1 MRLVWFRNDLRLADN
16 PALRH
21 ACATPGGN
29 SGDPSGGEQEEVA
42 ALFVISP
49 AQWRVHK
56 MAPIRQRFLL
66 AQVDELGKSLAAL
79 GIPLHLLRVETFAE
93 VPAEIGTLASRL
105 GVHQLYANQAI
116 ELDEQRRDL
125 AVSQALQ
132 GQGVQSHWFNGCC
145 VLPPGRV
152 LTGSKEMFKVFT
164 PFSRAWL
171 KALEEDGFVIH
182 RAPTP
187 WGAPLPWRPLAETD
201 LVEEM
206 GREAEEAA
214 RWPVGEAE
222 AQRRL
227 HAFLEEAVLDYGQ
240 TRDFPALAGTSV
252 ISPYLA
258 AGIIS
263 PRQCVAALQQRLGY
277 RPQSKAQPGFVW
289 LNEIIWREFYR
300 HLLMLVPS
308 LSMNLPFKAETRS
321 LPWGWDPAALCAW
334 CEGRTG
340 YPIVDAA
347 MRCLNATGWMHN
359 RLRMIVAS
367 FLTKDLH
374 LHWRLGED
382 YFMSRL
388 VDGDLAAN
396 NGGWQWAA
404 GTGADAAPYFRVFN
418 PTTQGQ
424 RFDPDGSFIRIWVT
438 ELKDV
443 PTALLHQPHEWLVQ
457 QGRGD
462 YPAPM
467 VDHAAA
473 RIRAIEMFQELERK

>member
-16 PALRH
+16 PALRS
-21 ACATPGGN
+21 CCGN
-29 SGDPSGGEQEEVA
+29 AGADEEPVA

-49 AQWRVHK
+49 TQWRQHK

-66 AQVDELGKSLAAL
+66 AQVDALGLELAAL
-79 GIPLHLLRVETFAE
+79 GIELHLLRVETFAE
-93 VPAEIGTLASRL
+93 TPAALASLCREL
-105 GVHQLYANQAI
+105 GVTRIYANQAI
-116 ELDEQRRDL
+116 ELDEQRRDGAVTAAL
-125 AVSQALQ
+125 AEQEVSC
-132 GQGVQSHWFNGCC
+132 HWLNGCC

-152 LTGSKEMFKVFT
+152 LTGSREMFKVFT

-171 KALEEDGFVIH
+171 KALDEDGFVIH
-182 RAPTP
+182 RAP
-187 WGAPLPWRPLAETD
+187 APRGDALLWQPLAERAFVD
-201 LVEEM
+201 
-206 GREAEEAA
+206 EALGETTPDP

-222 AQRRL
+222 GLRRL
-227 HAFLEEAVLDYGQ
+227 HAFLDQGVLDYGE
-240 TRDFPALAGTSV
+240 TRDCPALAGTSV
-252 ISPYLA
+252 LSPYLA

-263 PRQCVAALQQRLGY
+263 PRQCVAALQQRLGG

-289 LNEIIWREFYR
+289 LNELIWREFYR
-300 HLLMLVPS
+300 HLLVLVPS
-308 LSMNLPFKAETRS
+308 LSMNRPFKPETAA
-321 LPWGWDPAALCAW
+321 LPWSWDPDAFAAW

-374 LHWRLGED
+374 IHWRLGED

-388 VDGDLAAN
+388 IDGDLAAN

-424 RFDPDGSFIRIWVT
+424 RFDPQGDFIRTWVS
-438 ELKDV
+438 ELADLPATYV
-443 PTALLHQPHEWLVQ
+443 HQPHDWLRLK
-457 QGRGD
+457 GRQC

-467 VDHAAA
+467 VDHAVA
-473 RIRAIEMFQELERK
+473 RVRAIEMFRDLEKK

>member
-1 MRLVWFRNDLRLADN
+1 MKLVWFRNDLRLADN

-21 ACATPGGN
+21 ACAEAG
-29 SGDPSGGEQEEVA
+29 EVA

-49 AQWRVHK
+49 TQWQQHK
-56 MAPIRQRFLL
+56 MAPIRQQFLL
-66 AQVDELGKSLAAL
+66 AQVDELGRALAAL

-93 VPAEIGTLASRL
+93 MPTALASLSNDL
-105 GVHQLYANQAI
+105 GVSQLYANQAI
-116 ELDEQRRDL
+116 EIDEQRRDL
-125 AVSQALQ
+125 AVSAMLAEQE
-132 GQGVQSHWFNGCC
+132 VSCHWFNGCC

-152 LTGSKEMFKVFT
+152 LTGSGEMFKVFT

-182 RAPTP
+182 RAPAP
-187 WGAPLPWRPLAETD
+187 RAEPLPWQPMAE
-201 LVEEM
+201 
-206 GREAEEAA
+206 REWSYGALGEVTPDT

-227 HAFLEEAVLDYGQ
+227 HAFLEQAVLDYEE
-240 TRDFPALAGTSV
+240 TRDFPAQAGTS
-252 ISPYLA
+252 ILSPYLA

-263 PRQCVAALQQRLGY
+263 PRQCVAALQQRLGH
-277 RPQSKAQPGFVW
+277 RPQSKAEPGFVW
-289 LNEIIWREFYR
+289 LNELVWREFYR
-300 HLLMLVPS
+300 HLLVLVPT
-308 LSMNLPFKAETRS
+308 LSMNLPFKPETAA
-321 LPWGWDPAALCAW
+321 LPWSWDPVAFAAW

-374 LHWRLGED
+374 IHWRLGED
-382 YFMSRL
+382 YFMSQL
-388 VDGDLAAN
+388 IDGDLAAN

-424 RFDPDGSFIRIWVT
+424 RFDPQGDFIRTWVT
-438 ELKDV
+438 ELADIPAAYV
-443 PTALLHQPHEWLVQ
+443 HQPHDWLRLKG
-457 QGRGD
+457 GRG

-467 VDHAAA
+467 VDHALA
-473 RIRAIEMFQELERK
+473 RVKAIEMFRNLEK

>member
-16 PALRH
+16 PALRS
-21 ACATPGGN
+21 CCGN
-29 SGDPSGGEQEEVA
+29 AGADEEPVA

-49 AQWRVHK
+49 TQWRQHK

-66 AQVDELGKSLAAL
+66 AQVDAL
-79 GIPLHLLRVETFAE
+79 GLELATLGIELHLLRVETFAE
-93 VPAEIGTLASRL
+93 TPAALASLCREL
-105 GVHQLYANQAI
+105 GVTRLYANQAI
-116 ELDEQRRDL
+116 ELDEQRRDGAVTAAL
-125 AVSQALQ
+125 AEQEVSC
-132 GQGVQSHWFNGCC
+132 HWLNGCC

-152 LTGSKEMFKVFT
+152 LTGSREMFKVFT

-171 KALEEDGFVIH
+171 KALDEDGFVIH
-182 RAPTP
+182 RAPAP
-187 WGAPLPWRPLAETD
+187 RGQPLPWQPLAERGFVD
-201 LVEEM
+201 
-206 GREAEEAA
+206 EALGETTPDP

-222 AQRRL
+222 ALRRL
-227 HAFLEEAVLDYGQ
+227 HAFLDQGGLDYGE
-240 TRDFPALAGTSV
+240 TRDFPAMAGTSV
-252 ISPYLA
+252 LSPYLA

-263 PRQCVAALQQRLGY
+263 PRQCVAALQQRLGG

-289 LNEIIWREFYR
+289 LNELIWREFYR
-300 HLLMLVPS
+300 HLLVLVPS
-308 LSMNLPFKAETRS
+308 LSMNRPFKPETAA
-321 LPWGWDPAALCAW
+321 LPWSWDPDAFAAW

-374 LHWRLGED
+374 IHWRLGED

-388 VDGDLAAN
+388 IDGDLAAN

-424 RFDPDGSFIRIWVT
+424 RFDPQGDFIRTWVS
-438 ELKDV
+438 ELADLPATYV
-443 PTALLHQPHEWLVQ
+443 HQPHDWLRLK
-457 QGRGD
+457 GRQC

-467 VDHAAA
+467 VDHAVA
-473 RIRAIEMFQELERK
+473 RVRAIEMFRDLEKK

>member
-1 MRLVWFRNDLRLADN
+1 MKLVWFRNDLRLADN

-21 ACATPGGN
+21 ACAEAG
-29 SGDPSGGEQEEVA
+29 EVA

-49 AQWRVHK
+49 TQWQQHK
-56 MAPIRQRFLL
+56 MAPIRQQFLL
-66 AQVDELGKSLAAL
+66 AQVDELGKALAAH

-93 VPAEIGTLASRL
+93 MPTALASLSREL
-105 GVHQLYANQAI
+105 GVSQLYANQAI
-116 ELDEQRRDL
+116 EIDEQRRDL
-125 AVSQALQ
+125 AVSAMLAEQE
-132 GQGVQSHWFNGCC
+132 VSCHWFNGCC

-152 LTGSKEMFKVFT
+152 LTGSGEMFKVFT

-182 RAPTP
+182 RAP
-187 WGAPLPWRPLAETD
+187 APRAEPLSWQPLAEREWVDGALSEVTPD
-201 LVEEM
+201 L
-206 GREAEEAA
+206 
-214 RWPVGEAE
+214 RWPVGEVE

-227 HAFLEEAVLDYGQ
+227 HAFLEQAVLDYGE
-240 TRDFPALAGTSV
+240 TRDFPAQAGTS
-252 ISPYLA
+252 ILSPYLA
-258 AGIIS
+258 AGTIS
-263 PRQCVAALQQRLGY
+263 PRQCVGALQQRLGH
-277 RPQSKAQPGFVW
+277 RPQSKAEPGFVW
-289 LNEIIWREFYR
+289 LNELVWREFYR
-300 HLLMLVPS
+300 HLLVLVPT
-308 LSMNLPFKAETRS
+308 LSMNLPFKPETAA
-321 LPWGWDPAALCAW
+321 LPWSWDPVAFAAW

-374 LHWRLGED
+374 IHWRLGED
-382 YFMSRL
+382 YFMSQL
-388 VDGDLAAN
+388 IDGDLAAN

-424 RFDPDGSFIRIWVT
+424 RFDPQGDFIRTWVT
-438 ELKDV
+438 ELADIPAAYV
-443 PTALLHQPHEWLVQ
+443 HQPHDWLRLKG
-457 QGRGD
+457 GRG

-467 VDHAAA
+467 VDHALA
-473 RIRAIEMFQELERK
+473 RVKAIEMFRNLEK

>member
-16 PALRH
+16 PALRS
-21 ACATPGGN
+21 CCGN
-29 SGDPSGGEQEEVA
+29 AGADEEPVA

-49 AQWRVHK
+49 TQWRQHK
-56 MAPIRQRFLL
+56 MAPIRQRFIL
-66 AQVDELGKSLAAL
+66 AQVDALGLELAAL
-79 GIPLHLLRVETFAE
+79 GIELHLLRVETFAE
-93 VPAEIGTLASRL
+93 TPAALASLCREL
-105 GVHQLYANQAI
+105 GVTRLYANQAI
-116 ELDEQRRDL
+116 ELDEQRRDHGVTVAL
-125 AVSQALQ
+125 AEQEVSC
-132 GQGVQSHWFNGCC
+132 HWLNGCC

-152 LTGSKEMFKVFT
+152 LTGSREMFKVFT

-171 KALEEDGFVIH
+171 KALDEDGFVIH
-182 RAPTP
+182 RAPVP
-187 WGAPLPWRPLAETD
+187 RGDALPWQPLAERAFVD
-201 LVEEM
+201 
-206 GREAEEAA
+206 EALGETTPDP

-222 AQRRL
+222 ALRRL
-227 HAFLEEAVLDYGQ
+227 HAFLDQGVLDYGE
-240 TRDFPALAGTSV
+240 TRDFPAMAGTSV
-252 ISPYLA
+252 LSPYLA

-263 PRQCVAALQQRLGY
+263 PRQCVAALQQRLGG

-289 LNEIIWREFYR
+289 LNELIWREFYR
-300 HLLMLVPS
+300 HLLVLVPS
-308 LSMNLPFKAETRS
+308 LSMNRPFKPETAA
-321 LPWGWDPAALCAW
+321 LPWSWDPDAFAAW

-374 LHWRLGED
+374 IHWRLGED

-388 VDGDLAAN
+388 IDGDLAAN

-404 GTGADAAPYFRVFN
+404 GIGADAAPYFRVFN

-424 RFDPDGSFIRIWVT
+424 RFDPQGDFIRTWVS
-438 ELKDV
+438 ELADLPATYV
-443 PTALLHQPHEWLVQ
+443 HQPHDWLRLK
-457 QGRGD
+457 GRQC

-467 VDHAAA
+467 VDHAVA
-473 RIRAIEMFQELERK
+473 RVRAIEMFRDLEKK

>member
-1 MRLVWFRNDLRLADN
+1 MKLVWLRNDLRLADN

-21 ACATPGGN
+21 ACA
-29 SGDPSGGEQEEVA
+29 GDEPVA
-42 ALFVISP
+42 ALFIISP
-49 AQWRVHK
+49 TQWRQHK
-56 MAPIRQRFLL
+56 MASVRQRFML
-66 AQVDELGKSLAAL
+66 AQVDVLGRELAAL
-79 GIPLHLLRVETFAE
+79 GMPLHLLRVETFAE
-93 VPAEIGTLASRL
+93 VPAALADLCREQ
-105 GVHQLYANQAI
+105 GVTQLYANQAI
-116 ELDEQRRDL
+116 EIDEQHRDH
-125 AVSQALQ
+125 AVSAALAEQAV
-132 GQGVQSHWFNGCC
+132 GCHWLNGCC

-152 LTGSKEMFKVFT
+152 LTGSGEMFKVFT

-171 KALEEDGFVIH
+171 KTLDEEGFVIH
-182 RAPTP
+182 RAPAP
-187 WGAPLPWRPLAETD
+187 RGEPLPWQPLAERAWVD
-201 LVEEM
+201 
-206 GREAEEAA
+206 EALGELTPDP

-222 AQRRL
+222 ARRRL
-227 HAFLEEAVLDYGQ
+227 NDFLEQAVLDYGE
-240 TRDFPALAGTSV
+240 TRDFPAIAGTSV
-252 ISPYLA
+252 LSPYLA

-289 LNEIIWREFYR
+289 LNELIWREFYR
-300 HLLMLVPS
+300 HLLVLIPT
-308 LSMNLPFKAETRS
+308 LSMNRPFKPETAA
-321 LPWGWDPAALCAW
+321 LPWSWDPDAFAAW
-334 CEGRTG
+334 CGGRTG

-374 LHWRLGED
+374 IHWRLGED

-388 VDGDLAAN
+388 IDGDLAAN

-424 RFDPDGSFIRIWVT
+424 RFDPQGEFIRTWVT
-438 ELKDV
+438 ELADIPAAYV
-443 PTALLHQPHEWLVQ
+443 HQPHDWLRLK
-457 QGRGD
+457 GRQD

-467 VDHAAA
+467 VDHAVA
-473 RIRAIEMFQELERK
+473 RVRAIEMFRSLEK

>member
-1 MRLVWFRNDLRLADN
+1 MKLVWFRNDLRLADN

-21 ACATPGGN
+21 ACAEAG
-29 SGDPSGGEQEEVA
+29 EVA

-49 AQWRVHK
+49 TQWQQHK
-56 MAPIRQRFLL
+56 MAPIRQQFLL
-66 AQVDELGKSLAAL
+66 AQVDELGRALAAL

-93 VPAEIGTLASRL
+93 MPTALASLSSEL
-105 GVHQLYANQAI
+105 GVSQLYANQAI
-116 ELDEQRRDL
+116 EIDEQRRDL
-125 AVSQALQ
+125 AVSAMLAEQE
-132 GQGVQSHWFNGCC
+132 VSCHWFNGCC

-152 LTGSKEMFKVFT
+152 LTGSGDMFKVFT

-182 RAPTP
+182 RAPAP
-187 WGAPLPWRPLAETD
+187 RAKPLPWQPLAE
-201 LVEEM
+201 
-206 GREAEEAA
+206 REWSYGALGDVTPDP

-227 HAFLEEAVLDYGQ
+227 HAFLEQAVLDYGE
-240 TRDFPALAGTSV
+240 TRDFPAQAGTS
-252 ISPYLA
+252 ILSPYLA

-263 PRQCVAALQQRLGY
+263 PRQCVGALQQRLGH
-277 RPQSKAQPGFVW
+277 RPQSKAEPGFVW
-289 LNEIIWREFYR
+289 LNELVWREFYR
-300 HLLMLVPS
+300 HLLVLVPT
-308 LSMNLPFKAETRS
+308 LSMNLPFKPETAA
-321 LPWGWDPAALCAW
+321 LPWSWDPVAFAAW

-374 LHWRLGED
+374 IHWRLGED

-388 VDGDLAAN
+388 IDGDLAAN

-424 RFDPDGSFIRIWVT
+424 RFDPQGDFIRTWVA
-438 ELKDV
+438 ELADI
-443 PTALLHQPHEWLVQ
+443 PTAYVHQPHDWLRLKG
-457 QGRGD
+457 GRG

-467 VDHAAA
+467 VDHALA
-473 RIRAIEMFQELERK
+473 RVKAIEMFRNLEK

>member
-1 MRLVWFRNDLRLADN
+1 MKLVWFRNDLRLADN

-21 ACATPGGN
+21 ACAEAG
-29 SGDPSGGEQEEVA
+29 EVA

-49 AQWRVHK
+49 TQWQQHK
-56 MAPIRQRFLL
+56 MAPIRQQFLL
-66 AQVDELGKSLAAL
+66 SQVDELGKALAAL

-93 VPAEIGTLASRL
+93 MPTALASLSREL
-105 GVHQLYANQAI
+105 GVSQLYANQAI
-116 ELDEQRRDL
+116 EIDEQRRDL
-125 AVSQALQ
+125 AVSAMLAEQE
-132 GQGVQSHWFNGCC
+132 VSCHWFNGCC

-152 LTGSKEMFKVFT
+152 LTGSGEMFKVFT

-182 RAPTP
+182 RAPAP
-187 WGAPLPWRPLAETD
+187 RAEPLPWQPLAE
-201 LVEEM
+201 
-206 GREAEEAA
+206 REWSYGALGEVTPDP

-227 HAFLEEAVLDYGQ
+227 HAFLEQAVLDYGE
-240 TRDFPALAGTSV
+240 TRDFPAQAGTS
-252 ISPYLA
+252 ILSSYLA

-263 PRQCVAALQQRLGY
+263 PRQCVGALQQRLGH

-289 LNEIIWREFYR
+289 LNELVWREFYR
-300 HLLMLVPS
+300 HLLVLVPT
-308 LSMNLPFKAETRS
+308 LSMNLPFKPETAA
-321 LPWGWDPAALCAW
+321 LPWSWDPVAFAAW

-374 LHWRLGED
+374 IHWRLGED
-382 YFMSRL
+382 YFMSQL
-388 VDGDLAAN
+388 IDGDLAAN

-424 RFDPDGSFIRIWVT
+424 RFDPEGDFIRTWVA
-438 ELKDV
+438 ELADIPAAYV
-443 PTALLHQPHEWLVQ
+443 HQPHDWLRLKG
-457 QGRGD
+457 GRG

-467 VDHAAA
+467 VDHALA
-473 RIRAIEMFQELERK
+473 RVKAIEMFRNLEK

>member
-1 MRLVWFRNDLRLADN
+1 MRLVWLRNDLRLADN

-21 ACATPGGN
+21 ACA
-29 SGDPSGGEQEEVA
+29 GDEPVA
-42 ALFVISP
+42 ALFIISP
-49 AQWRVHK
+49 TQWRQHK
-56 MAPIRQRFLL
+56 MAPIRQRFML
-66 AQVDELGKSLAAL
+66 AQVDELGCELAAL

-93 VPAEIGTLASRL
+93 APAALADL
-105 GVHQLYANQAI
+105 CHEQGVTQLYANQAI
-116 ELDEQRRDL
+116 EIDEQRRDH
-125 AVSQALQ
+125 AVSAALAEQ
-132 GQGVQSHWFNGCC
+132 EVSCHWLNGCC
-145 VLPPGRV
+145 VLPPGKV
-152 LTGSKEMFKVFT
+152 LTGSGEMFKVFT

-171 KALEEDGFVIH
+171 KALDEEGFVIH
-182 RAPTP
+182 RAPAP
-187 WGAPLPWRPLAETD
+187 RGEPLPWQPLAERAWVD
-201 LVEEM
+201 
-206 GREAEEAA
+206 EALGELTADP

-222 AQRRL
+222 ALRRL
-227 HAFLEEAVLDYGQ
+227 NIFLELAVLDYGE
-240 TRDFPALAGTSV
+240 TRDFPAIASTSV
-252 ISPYLA
+252 LSPYLA

-289 LNEIIWREFYR
+289 LNELVWREFYR
-300 HLLMLVPS
+300 HLLVLIPT
-308 LSMNLPFKAETRS
+308 LSMNRPFKPETAA
-321 LPWGWDPAALCAW
+321 LPWSWDPDAFAAW

-374 LHWRLGED
+374 IHWRLGED

-388 VDGDLAAN
+388 IDGDLAAN

-424 RFDPDGSFIRIWVT
+424 RFDPQGEFIRTWVT
-438 ELKDV
+438 ELADIPAAYV
-443 PTALLHQPHEWLVQ
+443 HQPHDWLRLK
-457 QGRGD
+457 GRQD

-467 VDHAAA
+467 VDHAVA
-473 RIRAIEMFQELERK
+473 RVRAIEMFRSLEK

>member
-1 MRLVWFRNDLRLADN
+1 MRLIWFRNDLRLADN

-21 ACATPGGN
+21 ACATCGDEEGG
-29 SGDPSGGEQEEVA
+29 VA

-49 AQWRVHK
+49 AQWRAHK

-66 AQVDELGKSLAAL
+66 AQIDELGKGLAAL
-79 GIPLHLLRVETFAE
+79 GIRLHLLRVETFAE
-93 VPAEIGTLASRL
+93 VPAEVAALATRL
-105 GVHQLYANQAI
+105 GVRQLYANQAI
-116 ELDEQRRDL
+116 ELDEQRRDR

-132 GQGVQSHWFNGCC
+132 GLDIRSHWFNGCC

-152 LTGSKEMFKVFT
+152 LTGSQEMFKVFT
-164 PFSRAWL
+164 PYSRAWL
-171 KALEEDGFVIH
+171 KALEEEGFVIH
-182 RAPTP
+182 RSPAPR
-187 WGAPLPWRPLAETD
+187 GIPLPWTPLAETG
-201 LVEEM
+201 LVEGM
-206 GREAEEAA
+206 AREPEEAV

-227 HAFLEEAVLDYGQ
+227 HDFLEQAVLDYGE
-240 TRDFPALAGTSV
+240 TRDFPALAGTSTL
-252 ISPYLA
+252 SPYLA

-263 PRQCVAALQQRLGY
+263 PRQCVAALQQRLGD
-277 RPQSKAQPGFVW
+277 RPQSRAQPGFVW

-300 HLLMLVPS
+300 HLLMLVPN
-308 LSMNLPFKAETRS
+308 LSMNLPFRAETRA
-321 LPWGWDPAALCAW
+321 LPWGWDPEALSAW

-382 YFMSRL
+382 YFMSQL
-388 VDGDLAAN
+388 IDGDLAAN

-418 PTTQGQ
+418 PTIQGQ
-424 RFDPDGSFIRIWVT
+424 RFDPDGAFIRTWVS
-438 ELKDV
+438 ELADV
-443 PTALLHQPHEWLVQ
+443 PTAQLHRPHEWLQ
-457 QGRGD
+457 QHDRHD
-462 YPAPM
+462 YPLPM

-473 RIRAIEMFQELERK
+473 RIRAIEMFRELERK

>member
-1 MRLVWFRNDLRLADN
+1 MKLVWFRHDLRLADN

-21 ACATPGGN
+21 ACA
-29 SGDPSGGEQEEVA
+29 GDEPVA
-42 ALFVISP
+42 ALFIISP
-49 AQWRVHK
+49 IQWRQHK
-56 MAPIRQRFLL
+56 MAPIRQRFML
-66 AQVDELGKSLAAL
+66 AQVDMLGRELAAL

-93 VPAEIGTLASRL
+93 VPVALADLCREL
-105 GVHQLYANQAI
+105 GVTQLYANQAI
-116 ELDEQRRDL
+116 EIDEQRRDH
-125 AVSQALQ
+125 AVSAALAEQAV
-132 GQGVQSHWFNGCC
+132 GCHWLNGCC

-152 LTGSKEMFKVFT
+152 LTGSGEMFKVFT

-171 KALEEDGFVIH
+171 KVLDEEGFVIH
-182 RAPTP
+182 RAPTAR
-187 WGAPLPWRPLAETD
+187 GEPLPWQPLAERD
-201 LVEEM
+201 FVD
-206 GREAEEAA
+206 AA
-214 RWPVGEAE
+214 LGELTADPRWPVGEVE
-222 AQRRL
+222 ALRRL
-227 HAFLEEAVLDYGQ
+227 NIFLEQAVLDYGE
-240 TRDFPALAGTSV
+240 TRDFPAIAGTSV
-252 ISPYLA
+252 LSPYLA

-289 LNEIIWREFYR
+289 LNELIWREFYR
-300 HLLMLVPS
+300 HLLVLIPT
-308 LSMNLPFKAETRS
+308 LSMNRPFKAETAA
-321 LPWGWDPAALCAW
+321 LPWSWDPDAFAAW

-374 LHWRLGED
+374 IHWRLGED

-388 VDGDLAAN
+388 IDGDLAAN

-424 RFDPDGSFIRIWVT
+424 RFDPQGEFIRTWVT
-438 ELKDV
+438 ELADIPPAYV
-443 PTALLHQPHEWLVQ
+443 HQPHDWLRLK
-457 QGRGD
+457 GRQD

-467 VDHAAA
+467 VDHAVA
-473 RIRAIEMFQELERK
+473 RVRAIEMFRSLEK

>member
-1 MRLVWFRNDLRLADN
+1 MKLVWFRNDLRLADN

-21 ACATPGGN
+21 ACAET
-29 SGDPSGGEQEEVA
+29 GEVS

-49 AQWRVHK
+49 TQWRQHK
-56 MAPIRQRFLL
+56 MAPIRQRFML
-66 AQVDELGKSLAAL
+66 AQVDALGHELAAL
-79 GIPLHLLRVETFAE
+79 GIKLHLLRVETFAE
-93 VPAEIGTLASRL
+93 LPAALATLTREL
-105 GVHQLYANQAI
+105 GVTHLYANQAI
-116 ELDEQRRDL
+116 ELDEQRRDHAVTAAL
-125 AVSQALQ
+125 AEQEVSC
-132 GQGVQSHWFNGCC
+132 HWLNGCC

-152 LTGSKEMFKVFT
+152 LTGAGEMFKVFT

-182 RAPTP
+182 RPPAPR
-187 WGAPLPWRPLAETD
+187 GEPLPWQPLDDRAFVDAD
-201 LVEEM
+201 LGEVTPDP
-206 GREAEEAA
+206 

-222 AQRRL
+222 ALRRL
-227 HAFLEEAVLDYGQ
+227 HAFLEQAVLDYGE
-240 TRDFPALAGTSV
+240 TRDFPAQAGTS
-252 ISPYLA
+252 ILSPYLA

-263 PRQCVAALQQRLGY
+263 PRQCVGALQQRLGY

-289 LNEIIWREFYR
+289 LNELVWREFYR
-300 HLLMLVPS
+300 HLLVLVPT
-308 LSMNLPFKAETRS
+308 LSMNLPFKPETAA
-321 LPWGWDPAALCAW
+321 LPWGWDPAALAAW

-347 MRCLNATGWMHN
+347 MRCLNTTGWMHN

-374 LHWRLGED
+374 IHWRLGED
-382 YFMSRL
+382 YFMSQL
-388 VDGDLAAN
+388 IDGDLAAN

-424 RFDPDGSFIRIWVT
+424 RFDPQGDFIRTWVT
-438 ELKDV
+438 ELADV
-443 PTALLHQPHEWLVQ
+443 PVAYVHQPHDWLRLKG
-457 QGRGD
+457 GRG

-467 VDHAAA
+467 VDHAVA
-473 RIRAIEMFQELERK
+473 RVRAIEMFRHLEK

>member
-1 MRLVWFRNDLRLADN
+1 MKLVWFRNDLRLADN

-21 ACATPGGN
+21 ACAET
-29 SGDPSGGEQEEVA
+29 GEVS

-49 AQWRVHK
+49 TQWRQHK
-56 MAPIRQRFLL
+56 MALIRQRFML
-66 AQVDELGKSLAAL
+66 AQVDALGRELAAL
-79 GIPLHLLRVETFAE
+79 GIQLHLLRVETFAE
-93 VPAEIGTLASRL
+93 LPAALVALSRQL
-105 GVHQLYANQAI
+105 GVTHLYANQAI
-116 ELDEQRRDL
+116 ELDEQRRDR
-125 AVSQALQ
+125 AVSAVLAELET
-132 GQGVQSHWFNGCC
+132 SCHWFNGCC

-152 LTGSKEMFKVFT
+152 LTGAGEMFKVFT

-182 RAPTP
+182 RAPAP
-187 WGAPLPWRPLAETD
+187 RGEPLPWQPLAE
-201 LVEEM
+201 
-206 GREAEEAA
+206 REFADATLGEVTADP

-222 AQRRL
+222 ALRRL
-227 HAFLEEAVLDYGQ
+227 HAFLEQAVLDYGE
-240 TRDFPALAGTSV
+240 TRDFPAQAGTS
-252 ISPYLA
+252 ILSPYLA

-263 PRQCVAALQQRLGY
+263 PRQCVGALQQRLGY

-289 LNEIIWREFYR
+289 LNELVWREFYR
-300 HLLMLVPS
+300 HLLVLVPT
-308 LSMNLPFKAETRS
+308 LSMNLPFKPETAA
-321 LPWGWDPAALCAW
+321 LPWGWDPEALAAW

-374 LHWRLGED
+374 IHWRLGED
-382 YFMSRL
+382 YFMSQL
-388 VDGDLAAN
+388 IDGDLAAN

-424 RFDPDGSFIRIWVT
+424 RFDPQGDFIRTWVT
-438 ELKDV
+438 ELADV
-443 PTALLHQPHEWLVQ
+443 PVAYVHQPHDWLRLKG
-457 QGRGD
+457 GRG

-467 VDHAAA
+467 VDHAVA
-473 RIRAIEMFQELERK
+473 RVRAIEMFRHLEK

>member
-1 MRLVWFRNDLRLADN
+1 MKLVWFRNDLRLADN

-21 ACATPGGN
+21 ACAEAG
-29 SGDPSGGEQEEVA
+29 EVA

-49 AQWRVHK
+49 TQWQQHK
-56 MAPIRQRFLL
+56 MAPIRQQFLL
-66 AQVDELGKSLAAL
+66 AQVDELGKALAAL

-93 VPAEIGTLASRL
+93 MPTALASLSREL
-105 GVHQLYANQAI
+105 GISQLYANQAI
-116 ELDEQRRDL
+116 EIDEQRRDL
-125 AVSQALQ
+125 AVSAMLAEQE
-132 GQGVQSHWFNGCC
+132 VSCHWFNGCC

-152 LTGSKEMFKVFT
+152 LTGAGEMFKVFT

-182 RAPTP
+182 RAPAP
-187 WGAPLPWRPLAETD
+187 RAEPLPWQPLAA
-201 LVEEM
+201 
-206 GREAEEAA
+206 REWSYGALGEVTPDP

-227 HAFLEEAVLDYGQ
+227 HAFLEQAVLDYGE
-240 TRDFPALAGTSV
+240 TRDFPAQAGTS
-252 ISPYLA
+252 ILSPYLA

-263 PRQCVAALQQRLGY
+263 PRQCVGALQQRLGH

-289 LNEIIWREFYR
+289 LNELVWREFYR
-300 HLLMLVPS
+300 HLLVLVPT
-308 LSMNLPFKAETRS
+308 LSMNLPFKPETAA
-321 LPWGWDPAALCAW
+321 LPWSWDPVAFAAW

-347 MRCLNATGWMHN
+347 MRCLSATGWMHN

-374 LHWRLGED
+374 IHWRLGED
-382 YFMSRL
+382 YFMSQL
-388 VDGDLAAN
+388 IDGDLAAN

-404 GTGADAAPYFRVFN
+404 GTGADATPYFRVFN

-424 RFDPDGSFIRIWVT
+424 RFDPQGDFIRTWVT
-438 ELKDV
+438 ELADIPAAYV
-443 PTALLHQPHEWLVQ
+443 HQPHDWLRLKG
-457 QGRGD
+457 GRG

-467 VDHAAA
+467 VDHALA
-473 RIRAIEMFQELERK
+473 RVRAIEMFRNLEK

>member
-16 PALRH
+16 PALRS
-21 ACATPGGN
+21 CCGN
-29 SGDPSGGEQEEVA
+29 AGADEEPVA

-49 AQWRVHK
+49 TQWRQHK

-66 AQVDELGKSLAAL
+66 AQVDALGLELAAL
-79 GIPLHLLRVETFAE
+79 GIELHLLRVETFAE
-93 VPAEIGTLASRL
+93 TPAALASLCREL
-105 GVHQLYANQAI
+105 GVTRIYANQAI
-116 ELDEQRRDL
+116 ELDEQRRDGAVTAAL
-125 AVSQALQ
+125 AEQEVSC
-132 GQGVQSHWFNGCC
+132 HWLNGCC

-152 LTGSKEMFKVFT
+152 LTGSREMFKVFT

-171 KALEEDGFVIH
+171 KALDEDGFVIH
-182 RAPTP
+182 RAP
-187 WGAPLPWRPLAETD
+187 APRGDALLWQPLAERAFVD
-201 LVEEM
+201 
-206 GREAEEAA
+206 EALGETTPDP

-222 AQRRL
+222 GLRRL
-227 HAFLEEAVLDYGQ
+227 HAFLDQGVLDYGE
-240 TRDFPALAGTSV
+240 TRDFPAMAGTSV
-252 ISPYLA
+252 LSPYLA

-263 PRQCVAALQQRLGY
+263 PRQCVAALQQRLGG

-289 LNEIIWREFYR
+289 LNELIWREFYR
-300 HLLMLVPS
+300 HLLVLVPS
-308 LSMNLPFKAETRS
+308 LSMNRPFKPETAA
-321 LPWGWDPAALCAW
+321 LPWSWDPDAFAAW

-374 LHWRLGED
+374 IHWRLGED

-388 VDGDLAAN
+388 IDGDLAAN

-424 RFDPDGSFIRIWVT
+424 RFDPQGDFIRTWVS
-438 ELKDV
+438 ELADLPATYV
-443 PTALLHQPHEWLVQ
+443 HQPHDWLRLK
-457 QGRGD
+457 GRQD

-467 VDHAAA
+467 VDHAVA
-473 RIRAIEMFQELERK
+473 RVRAIEMFRDLEKK

>member
-1 MRLVWFRNDLRLADN
+1 MKLVWFRNDLRLADN

-21 ACATPGGN
+21 VCAEMG
-29 SGDPSGGEQEEVA
+29 EVA

-49 AQWRVHK
+49 TQWRQHK
-56 MAPIRQRFLL
+56 MAPIRQRFML
-66 AQVDELGKSLAAL
+66 AQVDALGRELAAL
-79 GIPLHLLRVETFAE
+79 GIQLHLLRVETFAE
-93 VPAEIGTLASRL
+93 LPVALATLTREL
-105 GVHQLYANQAI
+105 GVTHLYANQAI
-116 ELDEQRRDL
+116 ELDEQRRDHAVTAAL
-125 AVSQALQ
+125 AEQETSC
-132 GQGVQSHWFNGCC
+132 HWLNGCC

-152 LTGSKEMFKVFT
+152 LTGAGEMFKVFT

-182 RAPTP
+182 RPPAPR
-187 WGAPLPWRPLAETD
+187 GEPLPWQPLADRAFVDAD
-201 LVEEM
+201 LGEVTPDP
-206 GREAEEAA
+206 

-222 AQRRL
+222 ALRRL
-227 HAFLEEAVLDYGQ
+227 HAFLEQAVLDYGE
-240 TRDFPALAGTSV
+240 TRDFPAQAGTS
-252 ISPYLA
+252 ILSPYLA

-263 PRQCVAALQQRLGY
+263 PRQCVGALQQRLGY

-289 LNEIIWREFYR
+289 LNELVWREFYR
-300 HLLMLVPS
+300 HLLVLVPT
-308 LSMNLPFKAETRS
+308 LSMNLPFKPETAA
-321 LPWGWDPAALCAW
+321 LPWGWDPATLAAW

-374 LHWRLGED
+374 IHWRLGED
-382 YFMSRL
+382 YFMSQL
-388 VDGDLAAN
+388 IDGDLAAN

-424 RFDPDGSFIRIWVT
+424 RFDPQGDFIRTWVT
-438 ELKDV
+438 ELADV
-443 PTALLHQPHEWLVQ
+443 PVAYVHQPHDWLRLKG
-457 QGRGD
+457 GRG

-467 VDHAAA
+467 VDHAVA
-473 RIRAIEMFQELERK
+473 RVRAIEMFRHLEK

>member
-1 MRLVWFRNDLRLADN
+1 MKLVWFRNDLRLADN

-21 ACATPGGN
+21 ACT
-29 SGDPSGGEQEEVA
+29 DEEPVA
-42 ALFVISP
+42 ALFIISP
-49 AQWRVHK
+49 AQWRRHK
-56 MAPIRQRFLL
+56 VAPIRQRFLL
-66 AQVDELGKSLAAL
+66 AQVDELGKGLAAL
-79 GIPLHLLRVETFAE
+79 GIRLHLLRVETFAE
-93 VPAEIGTLASRL
+93 VPAALASLTREL
-105 GVHQLYANQAI
+105 GATHLYANQAI

-125 AVSQALQ
+125 AVNEALRALD
-132 GQGVQSHWFNGCC
+132 VRCHWFNGCC

-152 LTGSKEMFKVFT
+152 LTGSGEMFKVFT

-182 RAPTP
+182 RAPVP
-187 WGAPLPWRPLAETD
+187 RGAPLAWISLFDTG
-201 LVEEM
+201 LL
-206 GREAEEAA
+206 EATSRKGEEAA

-227 HAFLEEAVLDYGQ
+227 HAFLELAVLDYGES
-240 TRDFPALAGTSV
+240 RDFPALAGTSTL
-252 ISPYLA
+252 SPYLA

-263 PRQCVAALQQRLGY
+263 PCQCVAALQQRLGH
-277 RPQSKAQPGFVW
+277 RPQSRAGPGFVW
-289 LNEIIWREFYR
+289 LNELIWREFYR
-300 HLLMLVPS
+300 HLLMLVPR
-308 LSMNLPFKAETRS
+308 LSMNLPFKAETRT
-321 LPWGWDPAALCAW
+321 LPWSWDPVAFAAW

-374 LHWRLGED
+374 LHWRLGEE
-382 YFMSRL
+382 YFMSKL
-388 VDGDLAAN
+388 IDGDLAAN

-424 RFDPDGSFIRIWVT
+424 RFDPDGAFIRIWIT
-438 ELKDV
+438 ELQDV
-443 PTALLHQPHEWLVQ
+443 AAAQLHRPHDWLCQ

-467 VDHAAA
+467 VDHAKA
-473 RIRAIEMFQELERK
+473 RQRAIKMFQGLEKQ

>member
-1 MRLVWFRNDLRLADN
+1 MKLVWFRNDLRLADN

-21 ACATPGGN
+21 ACAEAG
-29 SGDPSGGEQEEVA
+29 EVA

-49 AQWRVHK
+49 TQWQQHK
-56 MAPIRQRFLL
+56 MAPIRQQFLL
-66 AQVDELGKSLAAL
+66 AQVDELGKALAAL

-93 VPAEIGTLASRL
+93 MPTALASLSSEL
-105 GVHQLYANQAI
+105 GVSQLYANQAI
-116 ELDEQRRDL
+116 EIDEQRRDL
-125 AVSQALQ
+125 AVSAMLAEQE
-132 GQGVQSHWFNGCC
+132 VSCHWFNGCC

-152 LTGSKEMFKVFT
+152 LTGSGEMFKVFT

-182 RAPTP
+182 RAP
-187 WGAPLPWRPLAETD
+187 APRAEPLSWQPLAEREWVDGALSEVTPD
-201 LVEEM
+201 L
-206 GREAEEAA
+206 
-214 RWPVGEAE
+214 RWPVGEVE

-227 HAFLEEAVLDYGQ
+227 HAFLEQAVLDYGE
-240 TRDFPALAGTSV
+240 TRDFPAQAGTS
-252 ISPYLA
+252 ILSPYLA

-263 PRQCVAALQQRLGY
+263 PRQCVGALQQRLGH
-277 RPQSKAQPGFVW
+277 RPQSKAEPGFVW
-289 LNEIIWREFYR
+289 LNELVWREFYR
-300 HLLMLVPS
+300 HLLVLVPT
-308 LSMNLPFKAETRS
+308 LSMNLPFKPETAA
-321 LPWGWDPAALCAW
+321 LPWSWDPVAFAAW

-374 LHWRLGED
+374 IHWRLGED
-382 YFMSRL
+382 YFMSQL
-388 VDGDLAAN
+388 IDGDLAAN

-424 RFDPDGSFIRIWVT
+424 RFDPEGDFIRTWVA
-438 ELKDV
+438 ELADIPAAYV
-443 PTALLHQPHEWLVQ
+443 HQPHDWLRLKG
-457 QGRGD
+457 GRG

-467 VDHAAA
+467 VDHALA
-473 RIRAIEMFQELERK
+473 RVKAIEMFRNLEK

>member
-1 MRLVWFRNDLRLADN
+1 MKLVWFRHDLRLADN

-21 ACATPGGN
+21 ACA
-29 SGDPSGGEQEEVA
+29 GDEPVA
-42 ALFVISP
+42 ALFIISP
-49 AQWRVHK
+49 IQWRQHK
-56 MAPIRQRFLL
+56 MAPIRQRFML
-66 AQVDELGKSLAAL
+66 AQVDMLGRELAAL

-93 VPAEIGTLASRL
+93 MPVALADLCREL
-105 GVHQLYANQAI
+105 GVTQLYANQAI
-116 ELDEQRRDL
+116 EIDEQRRDH
-125 AVSQALQ
+125 AVSAALAEQAV
-132 GQGVQSHWFNGCC
+132 GCHWLNGCC

-152 LTGSKEMFKVFT
+152 LTGSGEMFKVFT

-171 KALEEDGFVIH
+171 KVLDEEGFVIH
-182 RAPTP
+182 RAPTAR
-187 WGAPLPWRPLAETD
+187 GEPLPWQPLAERDFVDAALGELTTD
-201 LVEEM
+201 P
-206 GREAEEAA
+206 
-214 RWPVGEAE
+214 RWPVGEVE
-222 AQRRL
+222 ALRRL
-227 HAFLEEAVLDYGQ
+227 NIFLEQAVLDYGE
-240 TRDFPALAGTSV
+240 TRDFPAIAGTSV
-252 ISPYLA
+252 LSPYLA

-289 LNEIIWREFYR
+289 LNELIWREFYR
-300 HLLMLVPS
+300 HLLVLIPT
-308 LSMNLPFKAETRS
+308 LSMNRPFKPETAA
-321 LPWGWDPAALCAW
+321 LPWSWDPDAFAAW

-374 LHWRLGED
+374 IHWRLGED

-388 VDGDLAAN
+388 IDGDLAAN

-424 RFDPDGSFIRIWVT
+424 RFDPQGEFIRTWVT
-438 ELKDV
+438 ELADIPAAYV
-443 PTALLHQPHEWLVQ
+443 HQPHDWLRLK
-457 QGRGD
+457 GRQD

-467 VDHAAA
+467 VDHAVA
-473 RIRAIEMFQELERK
+473 RVRAIEMFRSLEK

>member
-1 MRLVWFRNDLRLADN
+1 MKLVWFRNDLRLADN

-21 ACATPGGN
+21 ACAEAG
-29 SGDPSGGEQEEVA
+29 EVA

-49 AQWRVHK
+49 TQWQQHK
-56 MAPIRQRFLL
+56 MAPIRQQFLL
-66 AQVDELGKSLAAL
+66 AQVDELGRALAAH

-93 VPAEIGTLASRL
+93 MPTALASLSSEL
-105 GVHQLYANQAI
+105 GVSQLYANQAI
-116 ELDEQRRDL
+116 EIDEQRRDL
-125 AVSQALQ
+125 AVSAMLAEQE
-132 GQGVQSHWFNGCC
+132 VSCHWFNGCC

-152 LTGSKEMFKVFT
+152 LTGSGDMFKVFT

-182 RAPTP
+182 RAPAP
-187 WGAPLPWRPLAETD
+187 RAEPLPWQPLAE
-201 LVEEM
+201 
-206 GREAEEAA
+206 REWSYGALGDVTPDP

-227 HAFLEEAVLDYGQ
+227 YAFLEQAVLDYGE
-240 TRDFPALAGTSV
+240 TRDFPAQAGTS
-252 ISPYLA
+252 ILSPYLA

-263 PRQCVAALQQRLGY
+263 PRQCVGALQQRLGH

-289 LNEIIWREFYR
+289 LNELVWREFYR
-300 HLLMLVPS
+300 HLLVLVPT
-308 LSMNLPFKAETRS
+308 LSMNLPFKPETAA
-321 LPWGWDPAALCAW
+321 LPWSWDPVAFAAW

-374 LHWRLGED
+374 IHWRLGED
-382 YFMSRL
+382 YFMSQL
-388 VDGDLAAN
+388 IDGDLAAN

-424 RFDPDGSFIRIWVT
+424 RFDPQGDFIRTWVT
-438 ELKDV
+438 ELADIPAAYV
-443 PTALLHQPHEWLVQ
+443 HQPHDWLRLKG
-457 QGRGD
+457 GRG

-467 VDHAAA
+467 VDHALA
-473 RIRAIEMFQELERK
+473 RVRAIEMFRNLEK

>member
-1 MRLVWFRNDLRLADN
+1 MTCASPTIRLCDTLA
-16 PALRH
+16 PRR
-21 ACATPGGN
+21 
-29 SGDPSGGEQEEVA
+29 ER
-42 ALFVISP
+42 
-49 AQWRVHK
+49 W
-56 MAPIRQRFLL
+56 LL
-66 AQVDELGKSLAAL
+66 SQVDELGKALAAL

-93 VPAEIGTLASRL
+93 MPTALASLSREL
-105 GVHQLYANQAI
+105 GVSQLYANQAI
-116 ELDEQRRDL
+116 EIDEQRRDL
-125 AVSQALQ
+125 AVSAMLAEQE
-132 GQGVQSHWFNGCC
+132 VSCHWFNGCC

-152 LTGSKEMFKVFT
+152 LTGSGEMFKVFT

-182 RAPTP
+182 RAPAP
-187 WGAPLPWRPLAETD
+187 RAEPLPWQPLTE
-201 LVEEM
+201 
-206 GREAEEAA
+206 REWIDGALGDVTPDT

-227 HAFLEEAVLDYGQ
+227 HAFLEQAVLDYGE
-240 TRDFPALAGTSV
+240 TRDFPAQAGTS
-252 ISPYLA
+252 ILSPYLA

-263 PRQCVAALQQRLGY
+263 PRQCVGALQQRLGH

-289 LNEIIWREFYR
+289 LNELVWREFYR
-300 HLLMLVPS
+300 HLLVLVPT
-308 LSMNLPFKAETRS
+308 LSMNLPFKPETAA
-321 LPWGWDPAALCAW
+321 LPWSWDPVAFAAW

-374 LHWRLGED
+374 IHWRLGED
-382 YFMSRL
+382 YFMSQL
-388 VDGDLAAN
+388 IDGDLAAN

-424 RFDPDGSFIRIWVT
+424 RFDPQGDFIRTWVT
-438 ELKDV
+438 ELADIPAAYV
-443 PTALLHQPHEWLVQ
+443 HQPHDWLRLKG
-457 QGRGD
+457 GRG

-467 VDHAAA
+467 VDHALA
-473 RIRAIEMFQELERK
+473 RVKAIEMFRNLEK

>member
-21 ACATPGGN
+21 ACA
-29 SGDPSGGEQEEVA
+29 DEEQVA

-49 AQWRVHK
+49 SQWRQHK

-66 AQVDELGKSLAAL
+66 AQVDALGLELAAL
-79 GIPLHLLRVETFAE
+79 GIELHLLRVETFAE
-93 VPAEIGTLASRL
+93 TPAALAALAREL
-105 GVHQLYANQAI
+105 GVTRLYANQAI
-116 ELDEQRRDL
+116 ELDEQRRDGAVTAAL
-125 AVSQALQ
+125 AEQEVSC
-132 GQGVQSHWFNGCC
+132 HWLNGCC

-152 LTGSKEMFKVFT
+152 LTGGREMFKVFT

-171 KALEEDGFVIH
+171 KALDEDGFVIH
-182 RAPTP
+182 RAP
-187 WGAPLPWRPLAETD
+187 APRGDALPWQPLAERAFVD
-201 LVEEM
+201 
-206 GREAEEAA
+206 EAIGETTPDP

-222 AQRRL
+222 ALRRL
-227 HAFLEEAVLDYGQ
+227 HAFLDQGVLDYGE
-240 TRDFPALAGTSV
+240 TRDFPALAGTS
-252 ISPYLA
+252 ILSPYLA
-258 AGIIS
+258 AGIVS
-263 PRQCVAALQQRLGY
+263 PRQCVAALQQRLGG

-289 LNEIIWREFYR
+289 LNELIWREFYR
-300 HLLMLVPS
+300 HLLVLVPS
-308 LSMNLPFKAETRS
+308 LSMNRPFKPETAA
-321 LPWGWDPAALCAW
+321 LPWSWDPDAFAAW

-374 LHWRLGED
+374 IHWRLGED
-382 YFMSRL
+382 YFMSQL
-388 VDGDLAAN
+388 IDGDLAAN

-424 RFDPDGSFIRIWVT
+424 RFDPQGDFIRTWVS
-438 ELKDV
+438 ELADLPATCV
-443 PTALLHQPHEWLVQ
+443 HQPHDWLRLK
-457 QGRGD
+457 GRQY

-467 VDHAAA
+467 VDHAVA
-473 RIRAIEMFQELERK
+473 RVRAIEMFRDLEKK

>member
-1 MRLVWFRNDLRLADN
+1 MKLVWFRNDLRLADN

-21 ACATPGGN
+21 ACAEAG
-29 SGDPSGGEQEEVA
+29 EVA

-49 AQWRVHK
+49 TQWQQHK
-56 MAPIRQRFLL
+56 MAPIRQQFLL
-66 AQVDELGKSLAAL
+66 AQVDELGRALAAL

-93 VPAEIGTLASRL
+93 MPTALASLSREL
-105 GVHQLYANQAI
+105 GVSQLYANQAI
-116 ELDEQRRDL
+116 EIDEQRRDL
-125 AVSQALQ
+125 AVSAMLAEQE
-132 GQGVQSHWFNGCC
+132 VSCHWFNGCC

-152 LTGSKEMFKVFT
+152 LTGSGEMFKVFT

-182 RAPTP
+182 RAPAP
-187 WGAPLPWRPLAETD
+187 RAEPLPWQPLAE
-201 LVEEM
+201 
-206 GREAEEAA
+206 REWSYGALGEVTPDP

-227 HAFLEEAVLDYGQ
+227 HAFLEQAVLDYGE
-240 TRDFPALAGTSV
+240 TRDFPAQAGTS
-252 ISPYLA
+252 ILSPYLA

-263 PRQCVAALQQRLGY
+263 PRQCVGALQQRLGH
-277 RPQSKAQPGFVW
+277 RPQSKAEPGFVW
-289 LNEIIWREFYR
+289 LNELVWREFYR
-300 HLLMLVPS
+300 HLLVLVPT
-308 LSMNLPFKAETRS
+308 LSMNLPFKPETAT
-321 LPWGWDPAALCAW
+321 LPWSWDPVAFATW

-374 LHWRLGED
+374 IHWRLGED
-382 YFMSRL
+382 YFMSQL
-388 VDGDLAAN
+388 IDGDLAAN

-424 RFDPDGSFIRIWVT
+424 RFDPQGDFIRTWVA
-438 ELKDV
+438 ELADI
-443 PTALLHQPHEWLVQ
+443 PTAYVHQPHDWLRLKG
-457 QGRGD
+457 GRG

-467 VDHAAA
+467 VDHALA
-473 RIRAIEMFQELERK
+473 RVKAIEMFRNLEK

>member
-16 PALRH
+16 PALRS
-21 ACATPGGN
+21 CCGN
-29 SGDPSGGEQEEVA
+29 AGADEEPVA

-49 AQWRVHK
+49 TQWRQHK

-66 AQVDELGKSLAAL
+66 AQVDALGLELAAL
-79 GIPLHLLRVETFAE
+79 GIELHLLRVETFAE
-93 VPAEIGTLASRL
+93 TPAALASLCREL
-105 GVHQLYANQAI
+105 CVTRLYANQAI
-116 ELDEQRRDL
+116 ELDEQRRDGAVTAAL
-125 AVSQALQ
+125 AEQEVSC
-132 GQGVQSHWFNGCC
+132 HWLNGCC

-152 LTGSKEMFKVFT
+152 LTGSGEMFKVFT

-171 KALEEDGFVIH
+171 KALDEDGFVIH
-182 RAPTP
+182 RAP
-187 WGAPLPWRPLAETD
+187 APRGDALPWQPLAERD
-201 LVEEM
+201 FVD
-206 GREAEEAA
+206 AA
-214 RWPVGEAE
+214 LGETTPDPRWPVGEAE
-222 AQRRL
+222 ALRRL
-227 HAFLEEAVLDYGQ
+227 HAFLDQGVLDYGE
-240 TRDFPALAGTSV
+240 TRDFPAQAGTS
-252 ISPYLA
+252 ILSPYLA
-258 AGIIS
+258 AGIVS

-289 LNEIIWREFYR
+289 LNELIWREFYR
-300 HLLMLVPS
+300 HLLVLVPG
-308 LSMNLPFKAETRS
+308 LSMNLPFKPETGA
-321 LPWGWDPAALCAW
+321 LPWSWDPDAFAAW

-374 LHWRLGED
+374 IHWRLGED
-382 YFMSRL
+382 YFMSKL
-388 VDGDLAAN
+388 IDGDLAAN

-424 RFDPDGSFIRIWVT
+424 RFDPQGDFIRTWVS
-438 ELKDV
+438 ELADL
-443 PTALLHQPHEWLVQ
+443 PATYLHQPHDWLRLK
-457 QGRGD
+457 GRQD

-467 VDHAAA
+467 VDHAVA
-473 RIRAIEMFQELERK
+473 RLRAIEMFRDLENK